1 MRKSTLTLLALTA
14 AVAVPAAG
22 AMAPAEAATASQWDR
37 VASCE
42 SGGNWSINTG
52 NGFYGGLQFSRSTW
66 SSFGGGAYAA
76 TADRASRAAQ
86 TTVGERVLA
95 SQGPG
100 AWPVCGRGLLTRTA
114 ALARVQ
120 PVAHPTRRATPVEA
134 LRRLAPAA
142 PLRRGSVH
150 VVVSGDSLSM
160 LASRARLAGGWKTL
174 YAANKRVIGSNPDI
188 IRVQARLHVPA

>member
-1 MRKSTLTLLALTA
+1 MRKRTLSLLALTA

-52 NGFYGGLQFSRSTW
+52 NGFYGGLQFTRSTW

-76 TADRASRAAQ
+76 TADRASRTAQ
-86 TTVGERVLA
+86 IAVGERVLA

-100 AWPVCGRGLLTRTA
+100 AWPVCGRGVMTRTA
-114 ALARVQ
+114 APARVQ
-120 PVAHPTRRATPVEA
+120 PVATTTRRATPVRA
-134 LRRLAPAA
+134 PRRSAPAA
-142 PLRRGSVH
+142 ALRRGSVH
-150 VVVSGDSLSM
+150 VVVTGDSLSM

-188 IRVQARLHVPA
+188 IRLQTRLHVPA